1 MVLGF
6 LNNLGGIGDAY
17 DNWKQR
23 RKRSNPVFDVHY
35 LRREGEDEN
44 HVRGALKFVIRNQ
57 SDRVFTIQD
66 ANIKQVNGEDVVQ
79 RGGVDSLEVESHKF
93 EDVRIDFR
101 YRGEDLFN
109 ESINKAVFSY
119 YLEDEKG
126 GEWREKKVEYESE
139 EDIETI

>member
-1 MVLGF
+1 MVLGL
-6 LNNLGGIGDAY
+6 LNKLGGIGDAY

-35 LRREGEDEN
+35 LRQEGEDEN

-93 EDVRIDFR
+93 EDIRIDFR
-101 YRGEDLFN
+101 YRGKDLFN
-109 ESINKAVFSY
+109 ESVNKAVFSY